1 MSRPTTSAALS
12 PKKKVQKEK
21 DDPFKIVAEMDKDV
35 QVSNK
40 LLKELIDKTQKKL
53 TTERQWM
60 NATFL
65 KMTQTINKNKKM
77 IQEMKDAIR
86 EKRNYLEHRI
96 MQLTANNPKNY
107 IKTE

>member
-40 LLKELIDKTQKKL
+40 LLKELIDKT
-53 TTERQWM
+53 
-60 NATFL
+60 
-65 KMTQTINKNKKM
+65 
-77 IQEMKDAIR
+77 
-86 EKRNYLEHRI
+86 
-96 MQLTANNPKNY
+96 
-107 IKTE
+107 